1 MIVENYGW
9 EFQKTLFSK
18 TNQDSTFSGT
28 HENSKIFN
36 ITSKYFSFFNNKP
49 PANWIAHIT
58 KVFLSCYSCSYY
70 SSMLVIK
77 RYDLNYF
84 DYWTE
89 KNIIERKFLF
99 ATTFFKEELIKLTIN
114 DKYITLNIF
123 YISYFIFRIYN
134 LYLLRSF
141 AKEVSN
147 K

>member
-89 KNIIERKFLF
+89 KKYNWKKIFVCHNVFQRR
-99 ATTFFKEELIKLTIN
+99 IN
-114 DKYITLNIF
+114 QIDDKWWIYHFKYILYFIF
-123 YISYFIFRIYN
+123 YISY
-134 LYLLRSF
+134 L
-141 AKEVSN
+141 
-147 K
+147 